1 MMQGIA
7 GRDYYNDLAK
17 SQLVDLLAV
26 SLQEQNLILTHLLEH
41 ATAATTVTPVSTAR
55 LSLSPKLNFTQ
66 TKFRLSVSC
75 YVSERDFPTFNLGT
89 QSNSNSTATTKST
102 KPSAAS
108 TPKKN
113 SP

>member
-1 MMQGIA
+1 MMQVID

-17 SQLVDLLAV
+17 SQLVDLAV

-55 LSLSPKLNFTQ
+55 LNLSPNLNFTR
-66 TKFRLSVSC
+66 TKSRLSASR
-75 YVSERDFPTFNLGT
+75 YASERDFPTFNLGT
-89 QSNSNSTATTKST
+89 QSNSNSTATT
-102 KPSAAS
+102 

-113 SP
+113 SFKSNFF